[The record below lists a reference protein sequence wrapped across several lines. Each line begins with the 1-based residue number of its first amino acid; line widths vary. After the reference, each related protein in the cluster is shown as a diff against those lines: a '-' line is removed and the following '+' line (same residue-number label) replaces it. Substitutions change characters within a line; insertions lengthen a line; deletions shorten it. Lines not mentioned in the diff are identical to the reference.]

1 MNHSSAYITKHS
13 IMHCIVVVKRYIF
26 VWSNSLNQIFNNRNM
41 KQQKEVNSKAGT
53 LKRKTSMINLYGK
66 ISKAASMLLI
76 AVAGFGT
83 MSFTQDD
90 TSVNGLD
97 TNLNIKKETVGTTA
111 VIADKDACC
120 GVAVA
125 KPGDEIKSAFY
136 ISLPNAKAFVKADRE
151 AVNRFYSEINA
162 RKLWSMDIAD
172 ATNKADAEMNFNF
185 KVNGMNL
192 SPVAGFYADA
202 AMVNS
207 FTEDVVLKS
216 LTITASAQTADNEMI
231 DIFIAEHF
239 SIKNINPAALLVAKA
254 DAEMVNA
261 FEKANLPFISVP
273 SQIAA
278 NNADLE
284 MILHYQADIK
294 NAQTIATK

>member
-41 KQQKEVNSKAGT
+41 KQQNEVNSKAGT
-53 LKRKTSMINLYGK
+53 LKMKTSMINLYGK

-76 AVAGFGT
+76 AVTGFGM

-90 TSVNGLD
+90 TSVNSVD
-97 TNLNIKKETVGTTA
+97 TNLNINNETVVATTA
-111 VIADKDACC
+111 IAASDACC

-151 AVNRFYSEINA
+151 AANRFYSEVNA
-162 RKLWSMDIAD
+162 RRSWSMDMTD
-172 ATNKADAEMNFNF
+172 ATKKADAEMNFNF
-185 KVNGMNL
+185 KVSSMNL
-192 SPVAGFYADA
+192 APVAGFNADA

-216 LTITASAQTADNEMI
+216 LTITASAQSADNEMI
-231 DIFIAEHF
+231 DNFIAEHF
-239 SIKNINPAALLVAKA
+239 SIKHVKPSALLIAKA
-254 DAEMVNA
+254 DAEIVNA

-284 MILHYQADIK
+284 VIHRYQVDIK
-294 NAQTIATK
+294 NAQTVATK